1 MLVVLG
7 EVAMLDNANRYHLLD
22 LNNQYAFAESNKSN
36 KQNIKYWLAD
46 LRTQLIRQFASQYTK
61 ERGLVG
67 GEEFYVSHVFYHQAQ
82 RKRWNILINLP
93 LVSLEK
99 LQENCHVFYPM
110 SEEEL
115 NKISEQFENCYAREA
130 IPYVVQCFQTA
141 LEDIIKKFNVTQ
153 DENISIASERYSA
166 RRHFMV
172 RRLQTA
178 AKVIRKVG
186 DTRRIAY
193 FLQNAIDDIA
203 KKFNDSRNGNILITN
218 VHYTDLRQKI
228 GQLLQTVG
236 LEQIALHNVLEID
249 GETHTASL
257 KRNFVENL
265 TGMVFYGFH
274 KLGFLS
280 DDPVVIKENGKT
292 VSVFKQSLLKTLF
305 VRAQWVDSCI
315 EFTNA
320 QETYKNKLLLGESL
334 IDKQTYIKNIGSSGE
349 DGILQE
355 ILDEFEYYPDLCL
368 EAIFINAL
376 LTQRRQDGGIL
387 KTVAMR
393 LSKKAWAMAGREKLR
408 MRLLVSS
415 LMRGEIIDYLA
426 EDPSNLYRI
435 LLVQDAFSGV
445 MKNLWGQVKCR
456 GELKLL
462 NSFMN
467 ALFILREDNHSVIT
481 GPSKK
486 LWGALIKFIAA
497 KLTPAQWFQPLE
509 TTYCSGET
517 LYLVLMDIVFQE
529 LSTNLNDL
537 AKKLT
542 KEAPPK
548 LLAQVV
554 NSLVLWFIDDLFI
567 SDKDYEYIDSLA
579 QLVAAR
585 VPDTDKAWANLSKE
599 KDILERLLCTAQR
612 NVQQGGDKKGL
623 MCFVENTLRH
633 ACAEIL
639 QELLEDDVVDEPFKS
654 MLAKR
659 LESSSGQAEKSQ
671 SGLLRSPTLFNIN
684 KKSEAHQDSH
694 HTLSLAY

>member
-1 MLVVLG
+1 MQKTLEQLVSAAQAGDQAALKNLVQEIQDQIHHL
-7 EVAMLDNANRYHLLD
+7 AMRMMVNPDDA
-22 LNNQYAFAESNKSN
+22 QEA
-36 KQNIKYWLAD
+36 
-46 LRTQLIRQFASQYTK
+46 TQ
-61 ERGLVG
+61 E
-67 GEEFYVSHVFYHQAQ
+67 
-82 RKRWNILINLP
+82 ILI
-93 LVSLEK
+93 LVITK
-99 LQENCHVFYPM
+99 L
-110 SEEEL
+110 ST
-115 NKISEQFENCYAREA
+115 FEGN
-130 IPYVVQCFQTA
+130 
-141 LEDIIKKFNVTQ
+141 
-153 DENISIASERYSA
+153 SA
-166 RRHFMV
+166 FKTWVYRV
-172 RRLQTA
+172 A
-178 AKVIRKVG
+178 ANYLI
-186 DTRRIAY
+186 
-193 FLQNAIDDIA
+193 NA
-203 KKFNDSRNGNILITN
+203 KKIRDKEL
-218 VHYTDLRQKI
+218 
-228 GQLLQTVG
+228 G
-236 LEQIALHNVLEID
+236 LTFDI
-249 GETHTASL
+249 
-257 KRNFVENL
+257 
-265 TGMVFYGFH
+265 
-274 KLGFLS
+274 
-280 DDPVVIKENGKT
+280 
-292 VSVFKQSLLKTLF
+292 FKQDLESGLDPKTSSSDTLSPNM
-305 VRAQWVDSCI
+305 A
-315 EFTNA
+315 
-320 QETYKNKLLLGESL
+320 
-334 IDKQTYIKNIGSSGE
+334 SGE
-349 DGILQE
+349 DRILQE
-355 ILDEFEYYPDLCL
+355 ILDEFEYYPDLFL

-462 NSFMN
+462 NSFMD

-481 GPSKK
+481 GHSKK
-486 LWGALIKFIAA
+486 LWGALIKFIAG
-497 KLTPAQWFQPLE
+497 KLTPAQWFQRLE
-509 TTYCSGET
+509 ATYCSGET

-529 LSTNLNDL
+529 LGTNLNDL

-542 KEAPPK
+542 KEAPPE
-548 LLAQVV
+548 LLAQEE

-567 SDKDYEYIDSLA
+567 RDKDYEYIDSLA

-612 NVQQGGDKKGL
+612 NVQQGSDKKGL

-633 ACAEIL
+633 ACAEVL
-639 QELLEDDVVDEPFKS
+639 QELLEDDVVNEPFKS